1 MDYSFYA
8 LVAICIFLLILTFYL
23 AVRRRRLARKRQG
36 NEWACLGKLNGQG
49 TGNQCLYIV
58 CIVAQNRTYDPVVNA
73 TYQLNSGQGA
83 DNVVLTMDMP
93 PQTQPITQ
101 EGYRTPLTSDYNS
114 TMTNRP
120 SLPPGFTSSAA
131 YKPEDNL
138 PQLPPPSY
146 QDYAKD
152 LRLLHS
158 PPR

>member
-23 AVRRRRLARKRQG
+23 AVRRRRLARRRQ
-36 NEWACLGKLNGQG
+36 
-49 TGNQCLYIV
+49 
-58 CIVAQNRTYDPVVNA
+58 VAQNRTYDPVANGA
-73 TYQLNSGQGA
+73 YQLNSGRGA
-83 DNVVLTMDMP
+83 DTVVLSMDMP
-93 PQTQPITQ
+93 PHTQPIAQ

-120 SLPPGFTSSAA
+120 PLPPGLTSSAA

-152 LRLLHS
+152 VRL
-158 PPR
+158 